1 MQPRDLTAIRI
12 TLATIWLVTGVL
24 SLGVYP
30 KPASMDLLA
39 RVGLYDDAAQTV
51 LYLASAKNIVL
62 GLLTLFVH
70 KRMLW
75 LFQAMVITFYTLL
88 ITLWLPEFWLHP
100 FGPIL
105 KNAALLMLLWLLYR
119 YESPSS

>member
-1 MQPRDLTAIRI
+1 MHPRELTAIRI

-24 SLGVYP
+24 SLGIYP
-30 KPASMDLLA
+30 KQASMDLLA
-39 RVGLYDDAAQTV
+39 RVGLYDAAALTV
-51 LYLASAKNIVL
+51 LYLASAMNIVL
-62 GLLTLFVH
+62 GLLTLFLH

-75 LFQAMVITFYTLL
+75 LFQAMIIVFYTLL

-105 KNAALLMLLWLLYR
+105 KNIAVLMLLWLLYR
-119 YESPSS
+119 HESSSS